1 MSCKLIL
8 ADESLFRLNNV
19 FRAYSRHLL
28 HAVSARNDLFGFL
41 WTFPHSKSLK
51 FGRRLE
57 GFEGQ
62 IALSFPKSALFIHTA
77 CPVFVKYAL
86 VFFKINDRL
95 VKKILQPWF
104 FDRSS

>member
-41 WTFPHSKSLK
+41 WTFRHSKSLK

-57 GFEGQ
+57 GFEGK
-62 IALSFPKSALFIHTA
+62 FP
-77 CPVFVKYAL
+77 
-86 VFFKINDRL
+86 
-95 VKKILQPWF
+95 
-104 FDRSS
+104 

>member
-28 HAVSARNDLFGFL
+28 HAVLARNDLFGFL

-51 FGRRLE
+51 FGYRLE
-57 GFEGQ
+57 AFQGQ
-62 IALSFPKSALFIHTA
+62 IALCFLKSALFIHNA
-77 CPVFVKYAL
+77 CL
-86 VFFKINDRL
+86 VFLK
-95 VKKILQPWF
+95 
-104 FDRSS
+104 